1 VKLNDHSMDAGR
13 YAVAHLDW
21 HEDSK
26 VGNPAKPQ
34 TEARATSSTWS
45 RPVGR

>member
-1 VKLNDHSMDAGR
+1 MDAGR

-21 HEDSK
+21 NEAPKMHS
-26 VGNPAKPQ
+26 PAKQPAGERQ
-34 TEARATSSTWS
+34 VSSSWS